1 MVARG
6 AAALALGVLIP
17 GLAAAGSISISI
29 SPTVDLRDGNLAASV
44 QVANSG
50 DEAAHA
56 VTPSIHFRNQDARA
70 TPREALAP
78 KDSMTSQL
86 TLPVGDLGNGRWPY
100 RVAVDY
106 ADGNA
111 YPFQA
116 LHVGMISNGTA
127 PPAKVSVIAV
137 DAEPVAG
144 TGRLDV
150 RLKNL
155 AGTTRDMTVGVV
167 LPEGVEV
174 SEPSRRVSLDA
185 WGEAKVSTSL
195 VNRTALAGSRYPI
208 FVTVEYDDDG
218 VHQAALGH
226 GVIEVSNPRSFFQA
240 NRSLLWVGAA
250 VLVAGWV
257 VLLGWQLASGRLRRA
272 APPRS

>member
-1 MVARG
+1 MV
-6 AAALALGVLIP
+6 AALALGVLLLVP

-29 SPTVDLRDGNLAASV
+29 SPTVDLRDGNLTASV

-56 VTPSIHFRNQDARA
+56 VTPALRFRDQNARA

-86 TLPVGDLGNGRWPY
+86 ALPVGDLGNGRWPY

-116 LHVGMISNGTA
+116 LHVGMVTNGTA
-127 PPAKVSVIAV
+127 PPAKVSVVGV

-155 AGTTRDMTVGVV
+155 AADPRDLTVGVV
-167 LPEGVEV
+167 LPEGVEA
-174 SEPSRRVSLDA
+174 SDPARGVSLAA
-185 WGEAKVSTSL
+185 WGEAKLSMSL

-208 FVTVEYDDDG
+208 FITVEYDDGG
-218 VHQAALGH
+218 VHQTALGH
-226 GVIEVSNPRSFFQA
+226 GMIEVTNPRSFFQA
-240 NRSLLWVGAA
+240 NRTLLWIGAA
-250 VLVAGWV
+250 VLVTGWV

-272 APPRS
+272 APPRT

>member
-1 MVARG
+1 MV
-6 AAALALGVLIP
+6 AALALGVLLLVP

-29 SPTVDLRDGNLAASV
+29 SPTVDLKDGNLSASV

-56 VTPSIHFRNQDARA
+56 VTPTLHFRSQDARA

-86 TLPVGDLGNGRWPY
+86 TLPVSDLGDGRWPY

-116 LHVGMISNGTA
+116 LHVGMVVKGAA
-127 PPAKVSVIAV
+127 PPAKVSVVGV

-144 TGRLDV
+144 TGRLEV

-155 AGTTRDMTVGVV
+155 AATARDVTVGVI

-174 SEPSRRVSLDA
+174 IEPSRRLSLDA
-185 WGEAKVSTSL
+185 WGETKFSTSL

-226 GVIEVSNPRSFFQA
+226 GVIEVTNPRSFFQA
-240 NRSLLWVGAA
+240 QRSLLWIVAG

-257 VLLGWQLASGRLRRA
+257 VLLGWQLASGRLGRA

>member
-1 MVARG
+1 MAARG
-6 AAALALGVLIP
+6 AAALALGVLLP

-29 SPTVDLRDGNLAASV
+29 SPTVDLRDGNLAATV

-56 VTPSIHFRNQDARA
+56 VTPTFHFRNQDARA

-78 KDSMTSQL
+78 KDSMTSEL

-116 LHVGMISNGTA
+116 LHVGMVVNGTA
-127 PPAKVSVIAV
+127 PPAKVGVTAV

-144 TGRLDV
+144 TGRLNV
-150 RLKNL
+150 RVKNL
-155 AGTTRDMTVGVV
+155 ADKARDVTLSVV

-174 SEPSRRVSLDA
+174 SEPSRRINLGGWA
-185 WGEAKVSTSL
+185 ETTFSTSL

-208 FVTVEYDDDG
+208 FVTAEYDDEG

-226 GVIEVSNPRSFFQA
+226 GMIEVTNARSFFQA
-240 NRSLLWVGAA
+240 QRSLLWIVAG

>member
-1 MVARG
+1 MAARG
-6 AAALALGVLIP
+6 AAALALGVLLP

-29 SPTVDLRDGNLAASV
+29 SPTIDLKDGNLSASV

-56 VTPSIHFRNQDARA
+56 VTPALHFRNQDARA

-78 KDSMTSQL
+78 KDSMTSEL
-86 TLPVGDLGNGRWPY
+86 TLPVSDLGDGRWPY

-116 LHVGMISNGTA
+116 LHVGMVVKGAA
-127 PPAKVSVIAV
+127 PPAKVSVTAV

-144 TGRLDV
+144 TGRLEV

-155 AGTTRDMTVGVV
+155 AATARDVTVGVV

-174 SEPSRRVSLDA
+174 TEPSRRLSLDA
-185 WGEAKVSTSL
+185 WGETKFSTSL

-208 FVTVEYDDDG
+208 FVTVEYEDDG

-226 GVIEVSNPRSFFQA
+226 GLIEVTNPRSFFQA
-240 NRSLLWVGAA
+240 QRSLLWIVAG

-257 VLLGWQLASGRLRRA
+257 
-272 APPRS
+272 